1 MSTLNV
7 VKHGSGFLIEYGKTR
22 LALDTGMKGETTLLS
37 HSHADHIQGV
47 RNASHVFGT
56 AGTFD
61 TWRARSGKPFRSKT
75 VLKHGETFSQLDV
88 DITSLNAGHVL
99 GSSMFH
105 IEFKGGPNV
114 LYTGD
119 FNNVDSLVHSAA
131 KPINVDVLITEATYG
146 APQWVFPKREK
157 THSNIIEAARRALE
171 EQRIV
176 IFHAYSLGK
185 AQEAIALLQDEAFQ
199 VISGNVSI
207 DNVCKAYQKHGIEL
221 HHHNLGDILNF
232 NLLEEGGVIV
242 SSSIHH
248 TMQKMLKILDI
259 GSRGELENRVDS
271 YSLSGWTLGKYTM
284 KGFPLSAHSDF
295 KGLID
300 FAASVEPRVAYC
312 FTDNAM
318 ILSDHL
324 RERGVQAVPLE

>member
-1 MSTLNV
+1 MCTLNV
-7 VKHGSGFLIEYGKTR
+7 VKSGSGFLLEYGETR
-22 LALDTGMKGETTLLS
+22 LALDTGIKGEVTLLS

-47 RNASHVFGT
+47 RRASHIIGT

-61 TWRARSGKPFRSKT
+61 TWKARSGKAFESKT
-75 VLKHGETFSQLDV
+75 VVNHGETFSQLAV

-105 IEFKGGPNV
+105 LEFRDGLTV

-131 KPINVDVLITEATYG
+131 EPLHADVLITEATYG
-146 APQWVFPKREK
+146 APQWVFPERVI
-157 THSNIIEAARRALE
+157 THENIIDAARRTVE
-171 EQRIV
+171 ERKIA
-176 IFHAYSLGK
+176 IFNAYSLGK

-199 VISGNVSI
+199 VISGNASI
-207 DNVCKAYQKHGIEL
+207 DNVCRIYQKHGVEL
-221 HHHNLGDILNF
+221 HHHHLGNARTL
-232 NLLEEGGVIV
+232 NLLDDGGVIV

-248 TMQKMLKILDI
+248 TMQKLLSVLGVK
-259 GSRGELENRVDS
+259 SRGELENHVES
-271 YSLSGWTLGKYTM
+271 YSLSGWTLGKYSM
-284 KGFPLSAHSDF
+284 RGFPLSAHSDF
-295 KGLID
+295 KGLVS
-300 FAASVEPRVAYC
+300 FAAAVEPRVVYC

-324 RERGVQAVPLE
+324 RSQGIQAVPLE